1 MNYPHQLVSLLD
13 MLRVYAQKYIQLG
26 GWMHEM
32 GGRLYWAEDRH
43 GNPGSSLS
51 ESDKKLLREHMTEI
65 ARLSAELGMKVSQR
79 QWEMALEDPPR
90 TSREFE
96 LLRNVLMSELES
108 QLFLFIPWERSSFFE
123 AQTSFPSFP
132 AATKEL
138 VRAGN
143 CFAVSE
149 YTASVF
155 HSMRAVEIALTA
167 VYTCL
172 GLQEPATGNKNWG
185 VYCNGIRE
193 ELTKR
198 GKMWPRLDEFQEVLT
213 TLVNVKDGWRNKSMH
228 VDAHYSEED
237 AKRILQAVTFF
248 IEKVSSKMDEQGVP
262 LA

>member
-1 MNYPHQLVSLLD
+1 MNTPHQLVSLLD
-13 MLRVYAQKYIQLG
+13 MLRVYAQKYIELG
-26 GWMHEM
+26 GWMHEL
-32 GGRLYWAEDRH
+32 GGRLYMAEDE
-43 GNPGSSLS
+43 PGSPGSPLS
-51 ESDKKLLREHMTEI
+51 DEDKKALRAHI
-65 ARLSAELGMKVSQR
+65 GQLAKLSAELGLKVSQQ
-79 QWEMALEDPPR
+79 QWEWALKDLPR
-90 TSREFE
+90 TSREFD
-96 LLRNVLMSELES
+96 LLRNVLMTELEN

-138 VRAGN
+138 VRSGN
-143 CFAVSE
+143 CFAVAE

-172 GLQEPATGNKNWG
+172 GLQEPATGNKSWG

-193 ELTKR
+193 ELAKR
-198 GKMWPRLDEFQEVLT
+198 GKTWLRLDEFQEVLT

-248 IEKVSSKMDEQGVP
+248 IEKVSSKMDEQGIP